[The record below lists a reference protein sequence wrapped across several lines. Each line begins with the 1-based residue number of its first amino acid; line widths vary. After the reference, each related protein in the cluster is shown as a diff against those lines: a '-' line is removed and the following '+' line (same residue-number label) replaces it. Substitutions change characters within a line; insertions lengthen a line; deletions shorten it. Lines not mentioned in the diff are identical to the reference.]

1 MKEGFHIRKQHN
13 FDKSLKKNLKRV
25 LCGLSTVLA
34 LTFLLPDPAFF
45 VSKKVYAEGETV
57 YESVIQTLVAS
68 NLSDAAKYTDLT
80 DDIIKNTFRSLN
92 TNGSNWSDVNIH
104 AFLNALG
111 EQIKDV
117 YTQNVDDGAGNIT
130 VVTTEVNPWST
141 QSADSPGSP
150 YSPGKDFLDN
160 AMSAQYNMGNLIA
173 SYARNSITVAGLLSD
188 EKIIETYNRL
198 AGVGA
203 DSDPFIKISDLEA
216 SLVGEVNSANI
227 GGYADQSTYEY
238 IDLSNVVTYGL
249 YVRDRATKGL
259 GPVPAGTLFIGTW
272 LVDVQSMNETF
283 YRAALASMNTYNQQV
298 MLYKSELAGNCWR
311 DIYGATGLE
320 AILPLADNVEE
331 GSLADY
337 LVTVVVG
344 SDGMP
349 VNAKTGEAV
358 DIFNLTN
365 PYELEEIPELRSLK
379 IQYDAQ
385 IVSSTDAGSKYY
397 VWDRLT
403 KFFESDGYLTRQD
416 YYSDDCKYILN
427 VSTRSGIAFYAPD
440 YRFGPYYGFVSQLFA
455 KRIEESGRGFLESLE
470 TAAENSTGR
479 LNYDWNSSDNRLSLI
494 RGSVSWRNEVAWKN
508 EIDAAGGIEVL
519 RNRIY
524 SFQEVWRHFS
534 TVRDGVTDEYDRRLV
549 GMGNIYAELRANGTS
564 DDKELADMALLLQ
577 EKLDAGRRARVYYN
591 LVENEEHNY
600 FVGPVLNLLYQQVAY
615 GETPIGRNYKLVMY
629 TDEDFAEVG
638 SVTEAVESAI
648 TECNKSYIKY
658 EALSLSAGSTIVSQ
672 AEYELSNYVI
682 ENSANGTAAV
692 SQSLRDLV
700 DLGNISNNVIAHK
713 TRELTL
719 INKLLDTANLKFS
732 EEVHSSAGDTYKE
745 AAADPNTTQKTL
757 DEILSDQKA
766 DVSAAAVE
774 LQSFIKAKAMRLGT
788 DDAIEFVKQRINW
801 AETQRTGLSEDAF
814 GPYAEEALNAHI
826 KWLSDLL
833 KTVKEGGEI
842 TDEVQELEAKK
853 AKLEQEM
860 LTAYDNMDNETGDKL
875 KNEITEIEKQIDE
888 ANAKKAAIAN
898 DPNASA
904 ADKIEAK
911 ETGTQGA
918 AADKIADDLLY
929 KIGENQ
935 LDGLEDGINAL
946 VALNSPR
953 LPEVLDA
960 LKTHGASTALINMVQ
975 DAIDELDKRNSEGE
989 GTDTEGGNGTTGADT
1004 GQGGSGS
1011 GGNGNEGGSGP
1022 GGTGG
1027 GGGGG
1032 LPGKD
1037 YGIGTGLSED
1047 DFDDAIR
1054 DSYGEEP
1061 YDFGTGEQAA
1071 VVSALVG
1078 FADARNDKSAY
1089 DYAMDLLDQL
1099 IAQGNPFIY
1108 RQYVSDLSE
1117 EYVSLAAV
1125 DNCRRYTGFR
1135 FVDDTEY
1142 AASHDSVQTASMQQ
1156 YIIGSASYRFTIGD
1170 SVVYKNN
1177 GNTETMSKAVA
1188 LQSDYSIRHLNDEQY
1203 PYITEAA
1210 SGSLLY
1216 CTCKYIPGTEW
1227 AILITPT
1234 TDRRIA
1240 QILDA
1245 LDDAADGAKDNK

>member
-1 MKEGFHIRKQHN
+1 M
-13 FDKSLKKNLKRV
+13 
-25 LCGLSTVLA
+25 CGLAAVLT
-34 LTFLLPDPAFF
+34 LTFLVPDPAFL

-57 YESVIQTLVAS
+57 YESVIQALVAS
-68 NLSDAAKYTDLT
+68 NLSDAARYSDLT
-80 DDIIKNTFRSLN
+80 DDIIKNTFKSLN
-92 TNGSNWSDVNIH
+92 TSGGNWSEVKIQ

-130 VVTTEVNPWST
+130 VVTTQVNPWST
-141 QSADSPGSP
+141 QSASSPGSP

-160 AMSAQYNMGNLIA
+160 AMTPEYTMGNLIA
-173 SYARNSITVAGLLSD
+173 SYARNSITVAGLLTD
-188 EKIIETYNRL
+188 EKIIEVYDRL
-198 AGVGA
+198 AGTGA
-203 DSDPFIKISDLEA
+203 DSDPFIKIKDLSD
-216 SLVGEVNSANI
+216 SLIGEVNSANI

-238 IDLSNVVTYGL
+238 IDLTNAVTYGL
-249 YVRDRATKGL
+249 YVRDRATKGQ

-272 LVDVQSMNETF
+272 LVDAQSMNETF
-283 YRAALASMNTYNQQV
+283 YRAALASMSTYNQQL
-298 MLYKSELAGNCWR
+298 MLYKSELAGNSWR

-349 VNAKTGEAV
+349 KNAKTGEAV
-358 DIFNLTN
+358 DLFNLTD
-365 PYELEEIPELRSLK
+365 PYNLEEIPELRSLK

-385 IVSSTDAGSKYY
+385 IVSATDTGSKLY
-397 VWDRLT
+397 VYDRLT

-416 YYSDDCKYILN
+416 YYADDCKYILN
-427 VSTRSGIAFYAPD
+427 VSTRSGIAFYAAD
-440 YRFGPYYGFVSQLFA
+440 YRYGPFYGLIAHLLTFRL
-455 KRIEESGRGFLESLE
+455 EESGRGFLESLE

-479 LNYDWNSSDNRLSLI
+479 LNYDWGASDNRLRLI
-494 RGSVSWRNEVAWKN
+494 RGNISWKDEVAWKN

-534 TVRDGVTDEYDRRLV
+534 TVRDEVTDEYDRKLA
-549 GMGNIYAELRANGTS
+549 GMGTIYADLRANGTS

-615 GETPIGRNYKLVMY
+615 GETPIGRNYKLIMY

-638 SVTEAVESAI
+638 SITEAVENAI

-658 EALSLSAGSTIVSQ
+658 DALSLSAGSTIVSQ
-672 AEYELSNYVI
+672 TEYELSNYII
-682 ENSANGTAAV
+682 ENASGGTAAV
-692 SQSLRDLV
+692 SASLRDLV

-719 INKLLDTANLKFS
+719 TNKLLDTANLKFS
-732 EEVHSSAGDTYKE
+732 EEVHSSAGDTYNK
-745 AAADPNTTQKTL
+745 AASDPNTTQKTL

-774 LQSFIKAKAMRLGT
+774 LQSFIKAKAMRLKT

-801 AETQRTGLSEDAF
+801 AEAQREGISGDAF

-842 TDEVQELEAKK
+842 MDEVDELEAKK

-860 LTAYDNMDNETGDKL
+860 LTAYDNSDNETGDAL
-875 KNEITEIEKQIDE
+875 KKQIEDLEKQIDE
-888 ANAKKAAIAN
+888 ANQRKADIAN

-904 ADKIEAK
+904 ADKIEAQ
-911 ETGTQGA
+911 ESGTQNA
-918 AADKIADDLLY
+918 VADKIADDLLY
-929 KIGENQ
+929 KIGENN

-953 LPEVLDA
+953 LPEILEA
-960 LKTHGASTALINMVQ
+960 LKTHGASTALINKVQ
-975 DAIDELDKRNSEGE
+975 DAIDELDKKNSEGE
-989 GTDTEGGNGTTGADT
+989 GTDSDGGNGKTGAET
-1004 GQGGSGS
+1004 GEGGGGS
-1011 GGNGNEGGSGP
+1011 GGNGNEGGNGP

-1027 GGGGG
+1027 PGSEG
-1032 LPGKD
+1032 LPKKD
-1037 YGIGTGLSED
+1037 YGAGTGLEED
-1047 DFDDAIR
+1047 DFDEAIK
-1054 DSYGEEP
+1054 DSYPDEP
-1061 YDFGTGEQAA
+1061 YDFGLGEQAA
-1071 VVSALVG
+1071 AVSALIN
-1078 FADARNDKSAY
+1078 FADARNDKAAY
-1089 DYAMDLLDQL
+1089 DYAMELLDEL

-1108 RQYVSDLSE
+1108 RQYVSDLGE

-1125 DNCRRYTGFR
+1125 DKCRRYTGFR
-1135 FVDDTEY
+1135 FVDDTEVG
-1142 AASHDSVQTASMQQ
+1142 ANPDSSQTASMQQ
-1156 YIIGSASYRFTIGD
+1156 YIIGSASYKFTIGD
-1170 SVVYKNN
+1170 DEVAKNN
-1177 GNTETMSKAVA
+1177 GATVGINKDVA
-1188 LQSDYSIRHLNDEQY
+1188 LQSDSSIRNKSEEEY
-1203 PYITEAA
+1203 PYITEKA
-1210 SGSLLY
+1210 SGTLLH
-1216 CTCKYIPGTEW
+1216 CTCVYIPGTEW
-1227 AILITPT
+1227 AILITPA

-1240 QILDA
+1240 LILDA
-1245 LDDAADGAKDNK
+1245 LDKAADTDNENN

>member
-1 MKEGFHIRKQHN
+1 M
-13 FDKSLKKNLKRV
+13 
-25 LCGLSTVLA
+25 CGLAVCLT

-45 VSKKVYAEGETV
+45 VSNKVYAEGETV
-57 YESVIQTLVAS
+57 YESVIQALVAS
-68 NLSDAAKYTDLT
+68 NLSDAARYSDLT
-80 DDIIKNTFRSLN
+80 DDIIKNTFKSLN
-92 TNGSNWSDVNIH
+92 TSGSNWSSVNIH
-104 AFLNALG
+104 AFMNALG
-111 EQIKDV
+111 EQIKDT

-141 QSADSPGSP
+141 QSANSPGSP

-160 AMSAQYNMGNLIA
+160 AMSDQYNMGNLIA
-173 SYARNSITVAGLLSD
+173 SYARNSITVAGLLTD
-188 EKIIETYNRL
+188 EKIIEVYDRL
-198 AGVGA
+198 AGTGA
-203 DSDPFIKISDLEA
+203 DSDPFITIKDLSDALI
-216 SLVGEVNSANI
+216 GEVNSANI

-238 IDLSNVVTYGL
+238 IDLSNAVTYGL

-272 LVDVQSMNETF
+272 LIDVQSMNETF
-283 YRAALASMNTYNQQV
+283 YRAALASMSTYNQQL
-298 MLYKSELAGNCWR
+298 MMYKSELAGNNWR

-344 SDGMP
+344 SNGMP
-349 VNAKTGEAV
+349 VNAKTGDAV
-358 DIFNLTN
+358 DVFNLTN

-385 IVSSTDAGSKYY
+385 IVSSTDTGSKYY

-403 KFFESDGYLTRQD
+403 KFFASDGYLTRQD
-416 YYSDDCKYILN
+416 YYGDDCKYILN
-427 VSTRSGIAFYAPD
+427 VSTRSGIAFYASD
-440 YRFGPYYGFVSQLFA
+440 YRFGPFYGLISQLLTR
-455 KRIEESGRGFLESLE
+455 RIEESGRGFLESLE

-479 LNYDWNSSDNRLSLI
+479 LNYDWNSTDNRLNLI
-494 RGSVSWRNEVAWKN
+494 RGSISWKGEVDWKN
-508 EIDAAGGIEVL
+508 EIDAAGGIDVL

-534 TVRDGVTDEYDRRLV
+534 TVRDGVTDEYDRKLA
-549 GMGNIYAELRANGTS
+549 GMGNIYATLRANGTS

-615 GETPIGRNYKLVMY
+615 GETPIGRNYKLIMY

-638 SVTEAVESAI
+638 SVTEAVENAI

-658 EALSLSAGSTIVSQ
+658 DALSLSAGSTIVSQ
-672 AEYELSNYVI
+672 TEYELSNYVI
-682 ENSANGTAAV
+682 ENAANGTAAV

-700 DLGNISNNVIAHK
+700 DLSNISNDVIAHK

-719 INKLLDTANLKFS
+719 TNKLLDTANVKFS
-732 EEVHSSAGDTYKE
+732 EEVHSSAGDTYKK

-766 DVSAAAVE
+766 DVSAVAVE
-774 LQSFIKAKAMRLGT
+774 LQGFIKAKAMRLGT
-788 DDAIEFVKQRINW
+788 DEAIEFVKQRINW
-801 AETQRTGLSEDAF
+801 AETQRAGLSEDAF

-842 TDEVQELEAKK
+842 LDEVEELEAQK

-860 LTAYDNMDNETGDKL
+860 LTAYDNSDNETGDEL
-875 KNEITEIEKQIDE
+875 KKQIEDLEKQIDE
-888 ANAKKAAIAN
+888 ANKKKAETAN

-911 ETGTQGA
+911 ESGTQGA
-918 AADKIADDLLY
+918 VADKIADDLLY
-929 KIGENQ
+929 KIGENN

-953 LPEVLDA
+953 LPEILEA
-960 LKTHGASTALINMVQ
+960 LKTHGASASLINKVQ
-975 DAIDELDKRNSEGE
+975 DAIDELDKKNSEGE
-989 GTDTEGGNGTTGADT
+989 DTDGSEDDNDKTGAGTGEGGGHD
-1004 GQGGSGS
+1004 

-1022 GGTGG
+1022 DGTGG
-1027 GGGGG
+1027 GGSGG

-1037 YGIGTGLSED
+1037 YGIGTGLNED
-1047 DFDDAIR
+1047 DFDDAVR
-1054 DSYGEEP
+1054 DSYPEEP
-1061 YDFGTGEQAA
+1061 YDFGKGEQAA

-1078 FADARNDKSAY
+1078 FADARDDKAAY
-1089 DYAMDLLDQL
+1089 DYAIDLLNQL
-1099 IAQGNPFIY
+1099 IEQGNPFIY

-1125 DNCRRYTGFR
+1125 DKCRRYTGFR

-1142 AASHDSVQTASMQQ
+1142 AADRGDAETASMQQ
-1156 YIIGSASYRFTIGD
+1156 YIIGSASYRFPIGGTE
-1170 SVVYKNN
+1170 VRKNN
-1177 GNTETMSKAVA
+1177 DDTVTISKPVA
-1188 LQSDYSIRHLNDEQY
+1188 LQGDYSIRHLSNEQY

-1216 CTCKYIPGTEW
+1216 CTCVYVPGTEW

-1245 LDDAADGAKDNK
+1245 LDEAADGGKEKK